1 MLKRIAYILLIIS
14 YFIVGFILIYVNRLS
29 DNDNTNKL
37 IAGFGIII
45 LVSMWLIALFLLSKD
60 DVGQKEDKLTTIL
73 KVIAHLPLYLILF
86 PICIVPALIQ
96 IISDSFKNKV
106 KPLLKNGFKLTEEKV
121 EKKKIYYLSKENI
134 VLKIRE
140 FDLYEISESF
150 GKDFIPIEQSTFFSL
165 DERGDF
171 KEYLF
176 QYYGSDYRDMD
187 LYDPTRKLVTI
198 LTQNKNIAIKPQKTA
213 ENP

>member
-45 LVSMWLIALFLLSKD
+45 LVSMWLIAFFLLSKD

-134 VLKIRE
+134 VLRIRE

-176 QYYGSDYRDMD
+176 QYYGCDYRDKD
-187 LYDPTRKLVTI
+187 FYDPTRKLVSI
-198 LTQNKNIAIKPQKTA
+198 LMQNKNIGIKPQKTA

>member
-37 IAGFGIII
+37 ITGFGIII
-45 LVSMWLIALFLLSKD
+45 LVSMWLKAFFLLSKD
-60 DVGQKEDKLTTIL
+60 DVGHKEDKLTTIL
-73 KVIAHLPLYLILF
+73 KVIVHLPLYLILF

-96 IISDSFKNKV
+96 IIPDSFKNKV

-140 FDLYEISESF
+140 FDLYEISEDF
-150 GKDFIPIEQSTFFSL
+150 GKISVFLIN
-165 DERGDF
+165 
-171 KEYLF
+171 
-176 QYYGSDYRDMD
+176 SDYF
-187 LYDPTRKLVTI
+187 L
-198 LTQNKNIAIKPQKTA
+198 
-213 ENP
+213 

>member
-45 LVSMWLIALFLLSKD
+45 LVSMWLIAFFLLSKD

-86 PICIVPALIQ
+86 PICIIPALIQ

-140 FDLYEISESF
+140 FDLYEISEDF
-150 GKDFIPIEQSTFFSL
+150 GKGFILIEQSTFFSL
-165 DERGDF
+165 DESGDF
-171 KEYLF
+171 KECLF
-176 QYYGSDYRDMD
+176 QYYSCDYRDKD
-187 LYDPTRKLVTI
+187 FYDPTRKLVSI
-198 LTQNKNIAIKPQKTA
+198 LMQNKNIGIKPQKTA